1 MSMVFG
7 FTVLGEQF
15 TETDLTLIQ
24 YKATLI
30 LDTNGVQ
37 VIIPGQG
44 GRIHPS
50 ERVIELDQ
58 PQAPAGNGAGIGVRG
73 PMPPSSTPIV
83 TRRVWPLNRE
93 MQRPDNT
100 PMREQGQMK
109 RNAGYQTPRD
119 VAVHQRA
126 VWTATRS
133 DYPPIQTT
141 MIRSNHDLVSKTEQE
156 VEHLKNEMKRRDER
170 EQAMMQQM
178 TRLNKQVCDLEKNVV
193 SKSDLTEVMLEERQ
207 ATHTLIKDATSE
219 QKANLLE
226 LRAIMAALSSKL
238 DGMV

>member
-1 MSMVFG
+1 
-7 FTVLGEQF
+7 
-15 TETDLTLIQ
+15 
-24 YKATLI
+24 
-30 LDTNGVQ
+30 
-37 VIIPGQG
+37 
-44 GRIHPS
+44 
-50 ERVIELDQ
+50 
-58 PQAPAGNGAGIGVRG
+58 
-73 PMPPSSTPIV
+73 
-83 TRRVWPLNRE
+83 
-93 MQRPDNT
+93 
-100 PMREQGQMK
+100 
-109 RNAGYQTPRD
+109 
-119 VAVHQRA
+119 
-126 VWTATRS
+126 
-133 DYPPIQTT
+133 